1 MTDEKESLR
10 RWRLILGGDEAD
22 GTQYQLSGQDTQ
34 IDDALSA
41 LYDFE
46 RKRNFNYGQTSGG
59 GAGGNGSSSP
69 SVARWLGDI
78 RKYFPQS
85 VVQVMQGD
93 ALKHPELQQK
103 LMLEPEILEQATP
116 NVHLVA
122 TLMELGKLIPS
133 KTKETARRVVQQV
146 VEELMGKLEQKTIQ
160 AITGAINRGV
170 RNNRPRYN
178 EIDWNTT
185 IRKNL
190 KNYLPEYKTIIP
202 ERRVGFGR
210 KNKRSLKDIVLCL
223 DQSGSMGA
231 SVVYSGIFGAVMAS
245 LPQVTTQ
252 MVVFDTEVVDLTED
266 LKDQ

>member
-10 RWRLILGGDEAD
+10 RWRLMLGGDEAD
-22 GTQYQLSGQDTQ
+22 GTQYQLSDLDSQ
-34 IDDALSA
+34 IDAALSA

-46 RKRNFNYGQTSGG
+46 RKRSFNYGQNGG

-78 RKYFPQS
+78 NKYFPQS

-103 LMLEPEILEQATP
+103 LMLEPEILEKATP

-122 TLMELGKLIPS
+122 SLMELGKLIPS

-146 VEELMGKLEQKTIQ
+146 VEELILKLEQKTIQ
-160 AITGAINRGV
+160 AITGAINRSV

-190 KNYLPEYKTIIP
+190 KKLFARIQNH
-202 ERRVGFGR
+202 
-210 KNKRSLKDIVLCL
+210 
-223 DQSGSMGA
+223 
-231 SVVYSGIFGAVMAS
+231 YSRN
-245 LPQVTTQ
+245 
-252 MVVFDTEVVDLTED
+252 
-266 LKDQ
+266 

>member
-22 GTQYQLSGQDTQ
+22 GTQFQLSELDSQ

-46 RKRNFNYGQTSGG
+46 RKRNFNYGQNGG
-59 GAGGNGSSSP
+59 GGGSGGNGGSSP

-122 TLMELGKLIPS
+122 SLMELGKLIPS
-133 KTKETARRVVQQV
+133 KTKDTARRVVQQV
-146 VEELMGKLEQKTIQ
+146 VEELMT
-160 AITGAINRGV
+160 N
-170 RNNRPRYN
+170 
-178 EIDWNTT
+178 
-185 IRKNL
+185 
-190 KNYLPEYKTIIP
+190 
-202 ERRVGFGR
+202 
-210 KNKRSLKDIVLCL
+210 
-223 DQSGSMGA
+223 
-231 SVVYSGIFGAVMAS
+231 
-245 LPQVTTQ
+245 
-252 MVVFDTEVVDLTED
+252 
-266 LKDQ
+266 

>member
-22 GTQYQLSGQDTQ
+22 GTQYQLSDLDSQ

-46 RKRNFNYGQTSGG
+46 RKRNFNYGQNGG
-59 GAGGNGSSSP
+59 EAGGKGSSSP

-122 TLMELGKLIPS
+122 SLMELGKLIPS
-133 KTKETARRVVQQV
+133 KTKDTARRVVQQV
-146 VEELMGKLEQKTIQ
+146 VEELMDKLEQKTYRLFQ
-160 AITGAINRGV
+160 
-170 RNNRPRYN
+170 
-178 EIDWNTT
+178 
-185 IRKNL
+185 
-190 KNYLPEYKTIIP
+190 
-202 ERRVGFGR
+202 
-210 KNKRSLKDIVLCL
+210 VL
-223 DQSGSMGA
+223 S
-231 SVVYSGIFGAVMAS
+231 I
-245 LPQVTTQ
+245 
-252 MVVFDTEVVDLTED
+252 VVFATSVLVTM
-266 LKDQ
+266 K

>member
-22 GTQYQLSGQDTQ
+22 GTQYQLSDLDSQ

-46 RKRNFNYGQTSGG
+46 RKRNFNYGQNGG
-59 GAGGNGSSSP
+59 EAGGKGSSSP

-116 NVHLVA
+116 MCIWSPV
-122 TLMELGKLIPS
+122 
-133 KTKETARRVVQQV
+133 
-146 VEELMGKLEQKTIQ
+146 
-160 AITGAINRGV
+160 
-170 RNNRPRYN
+170 
-178 EIDWNTT
+178 
-185 IRKNL
+185 
-190 KNYLPEYKTIIP
+190 
-202 ERRVGFGR
+202 
-210 KNKRSLKDIVLCL
+210 
-223 DQSGSMGA
+223 
-231 SVVYSGIFGAVMAS
+231 
-245 LPQVTTQ
+245 
-252 MVVFDTEVVDLTED
+252 
-266 LKDQ
+266 